1 MERRLTDPF
10 RSRSVSVLLMRLE
23 PMTER
28 LLSRART
35 GDELA
40 FRELMDPFRRE
51 LQLHCYR
58 ILGSVQDAE
67 DMLQE
72 TLLAAWR
79 GLDDFEGRSSLRT
92 WLYRIA
98 TNRCLNL
105 LRSNARRPAKEVP
118 PMPEPP
124 PPTSRS
130 EPLWLQ
136 PYPDILL
143 EGLPDSAPGPAA
155 RFETKEAIGLAFV
168 TSLQRLPPLQRT
180 ALVLRDVLGF
190 SAGESATI
198 LETTEASVKGALQRA
213 RAALAERPIDPARA
227 PAPDSP
233 QERELVGRF
242 AEAFGRGDTKAVVAL
257 LADDAWVTMPP
268 YPFEYQGK
276 EAITLFL
283 EDRARARGA
292 PLRLVPTRA
301 NGQPA
306 FGTYLD
312 DPHAPVARPWS
323 FLVLTL
329 DGEQISAITAFTP
342 DTSVFARFGLPRTLP
357 RT

>member
-1 MERRLTDPF
+1 MKLE
-10 RSRSVSVLLMRLE
+10 LMN
-23 PMTER
+23 ER
-28 LLSRART
+28 LLTRARA
-35 GDELA
+35 GDAPA
-40 FRELMDPFRRE
+40 FRELVDPFRRE

-58 ILGSVQDAE
+58 ILGSLQDAE

-79 GLDDFEGRSSLRT
+79 GLDDFEGRASLRT

-105 LRSNARRPAKEVP
+105 LRSKARRPAEEVP
-118 PMPEPP
+118 PMPEPT
-124 PPTSRS
+124 PPTRLS
-130 EPLWLQ
+130 EPIWLQ
-136 PYPDILL
+136 PYPDVLL

-155 RFETKEAIGLAFV
+155 RYETKEAIALAFV
-168 TSLQRLPPLQRT
+168 AGLQRLPPLQRT

-190 SAGESATI
+190 STAESASI

-213 RAALAERPIDPARA
+213 RAALTERPIDSSRA
-227 PAPDSP
+227 PLPDSP

-242 AEAFGRGDTKAVVAL
+242 AEAFERGDTKAVVAL
-257 LADDAWVTMPP
+257 LTDDAWVTMPP
-268 YPFEYQGK
+268 YPFEYQGM
-276 EAITLFL
+276 EAITVFL
-283 EDRARARGA
+283 EDRARVRGA

-312 DPHAPVARPWS
+312 DPHAPIARPWS

-329 DGEQISAITAFTP
+329 DRDRISAITAFQP

-357 RT
+357 RA

>member
-1 MERRLTDPF
+1 
-10 RSRSVSVLLMRLE
+10 
-23 PMTER
+23 
-28 LLSRART
+28 
-35 GDELA
+35 
-40 FRELMDPFRRE
+40 
-51 LQLHCYR
+51 
-58 ILGSVQDAE
+58 
-67 DMLQE
+67 MLQE

-79 GLDDFEGRSSLRT
+79 GLDEFQGRASLRT

-124 PPTSRS
+124 PPTRRS
-130 EPLWLQ
+130 EPLWLE
-136 PYPDILL
+136 PYPDVLF

-155 RFETKEAIGLAFV
+155 RYETKEATALAFIAG
-168 TSLQRLPPLQRT
+168 LQRLPPLQRT

-190 SAGESATI
+190 SASEAATI

-213 RAALAERPIDPARA
+213 RAALAERPIDPSRA
-227 PAPDSP
+227 PLPDSP

-242 AEAFGRGDTKAVVAL
+242 AEAFGRGDIAAVVAL

-268 YPFEYQGK
+268 YPFEYKGP
-276 EAITLFL
+276 EAITAFL
-283 EDRARARGA
+283 EDRARVRGA

-306 FGTYLD
+306 FGCYLD
-312 DPHAPVARPWS
+312 DRYASVARPFS

-329 DGEQISAITAFTP
+329 EGEQISAITAFTA
-342 DTSVFARFGLPRTLP
+342 DTSIFAHFGLPRTLP
-357 RT
+357 RV

>member
-1 MERRLTDPF
+1 MSEG
-10 RSRSVSVLLMRLE
+10 
-23 PMTER
+23 
-28 LLSRART
+28 LLSDARA
-35 GDELA
+35 GDEWA
-40 FRELMDPFRRE
+40 FRELTDPFRRE
-51 LQLHCYR
+51 LQVHCYR
-58 ILGSVQDAE
+58 ILGSLQDAE

-79 GLDDFEGRSSLRT
+79 GLDEFEGRASLRT

-124 PPTSRS
+124 PPTRRS

-143 EGLPDSAPGPAA
+143 AGLPDAAPGPAA
-155 RFETKEAIGLAFV
+155 RYETKEAIALAFV
-168 TSLQRLPPLQRT
+168 AGLQQLPPLQRT

-190 SAGESATI
+190 STGESASI

-213 RAALAERPIDPARA
+213 RAALDELRIDPSRA
-227 PAPDSP
+227 PLPDSP
-233 QERELVGRF
+233 QEREIVGRF
-242 AEAFGRGDTKAVVAL
+242 AEAFERGDSKAVVAL
-257 LADDAWVTMPP
+257 LADDAWLTMPP

-276 EAITLFL
+276 EAIALFL
-283 EDRARARGA
+283 EYRVPLRGA
-292 PLRLVPTRA
+292 RVRVVATRA

-306 FGTYLD
+306 FGCYLD
-312 DPHAPVARPWS
+312 DRHAPIARLYG

-329 DGEQISAITAFTP
+329 DGEHISAITQFS
-342 DTSVFARFGLPRTLP
+342 DTTVSARFGLPRTLP
-357 RT
+357 RA

>member
-1 MERRLTDPF
+1 MSEQ
-10 RSRSVSVLLMRLE
+10 
-23 PMTER
+23 
-28 LLSRART
+28 LLSSARA

-40 FRELMDPFRRE
+40 FRELTDPFRRE
-51 LQLHCYR
+51 LELHCYR
-58 ILGSVQDAE
+58 ILGSLQDAE

-79 GLDDFEGRSSLRT
+79 GLDQFRERASLRT

-105 LRSNARRPAKEVP
+105 LRSRARRPAEEVP

-124 PPTSRS
+124 PPTRRS
-130 EPLWLQ
+130 EPIWLQ
-136 PYPDILL
+136 PYPDVLL
-143 EGLPDSAPGPAA
+143 EGLSDSAPGPAA
-155 RFETKEAIGLAFV
+155 RYETKEATALAFV
-168 TSLQRLPPLQRT
+168 AGLQRLPPLQRT

-190 SAGESATI
+190 SAGESASI
-198 LETTEASVKGALQRA
+198 LETTEAAVKGALQRA
-213 RAALAERPIDPARA
+213 RAALAQRPIDSSHA
-227 PAPDSP
+227 PVPDSP

-242 AEAFGRGDTKAVVAL
+242 VDAVERGDMEAVVAL

-283 EDRARARGA
+283 DDRARLRGA
-292 PLRLVPTRA
+292 PLCVVPTRA

-306 FGTYLD
+306 FGCYLD
-312 DPHAPVARPWS
+312 DRHAPIARPFG

-329 DGEQISAITAFTP
+329 DGEQISAITFFS

>member
-1 MERRLTDPF
+1 M
-10 RSRSVSVLLMRLE
+10 S
-23 PMTER
+23 ER
-28 LLSRART
+28 LLSRARD

-40 FRELMDPFRRE
+40 FRELTDAFRRE

-58 ILGSVQDAE
+58 ILGSLQDAE

-79 GLDDFEGRSSLRT
+79 GLDEFQGRASLRT

-124 PPTSRS
+124 PPTRSS

-143 EGLPDSAPGPAA
+143 EGLPDSAPGPAV
-155 RFETKEAIGLAFV
+155 RYETKEATALAFV
-168 TSLQRLPPLQRT
+168 AALQRLPPLQRT

-190 SAGESATI
+190 SASESATI

-213 RAALAERPIDPARA
+213 RAALAQRPIDPSRA
-227 PAPDSP
+227 PVPDSP
-233 QERELVGRF
+233 QEREIVGRF
-242 AEAFGRGDTKAVVAL
+242 AEAFERGDVAAMVAL
-257 LADDAWVTMPP
+257 LADDAWLTMPP

-283 EDRARARGA
+283 EYRVPLRGA
-292 PLRLVPTRA
+292 PVRVVPTRA

-306 FGTYLD
+306 FGCYLD
-312 DPHAPVARPWS
+312 DRHAPIARLYG

-329 DGEQISAITAFTP
+329 DDEQISAITQFS
-342 DTSVFARFGLPRTLP
+342 DMSVFAHFGLPRTLP
-357 RT
+357 RA

>member
-1 MERRLTDPF
+1 M
-10 RSRSVSVLLMRLE
+10 RSELMSE
-23 PMTER
+23 Q
-28 LLSRART
+28 LLSRARD

-40 FRELMDPFRRE
+40 FRELTDPFRRE

-58 ILGSVQDAE
+58 ILGSLQDAE

-79 GLDDFEGRSSLRT
+79 GLGEFQGRASLRT

-105 LRSNARRPAKEVP
+105 LRSNARRTAKEVP

-124 PPTSRS
+124 PPTRRT

-136 PYPDILL
+136 PYPDVLL
-143 EGLPDSAPGPAA
+143 EGLPDAAPGPAA
-155 RFETKEAIGLAFV
+155 RYETQEAVALAFV
-168 TSLQRLPPLQRT
+168 AGLQRLPPLQRG

-213 RAALAERPIDPARA
+213 RAALAERPVDASNA
-227 PAPDSP
+227 PLPDSP
-233 QERELVGRF
+233 QERKIIGRF
-242 AEAFGRGDTKAVVAL
+242 TEAFERGDAAAVIAL
-257 LADDAWVTMPP
+257 LADDAWLTMPP

-276 EAITLFL
+276 AAITLFL
-283 EDRARARGA
+283 EHRAGVRDPR
-292 PLRLVPTRA
+292 RRVVPTRA

-306 FGTYLD
+306 FGFYVD
-312 DPHAPVARPWS
+312 DRHSGVARPWG
-323 FLVLTL
+323 LVVLTL
-329 DGEQISAITAFTP
+329 DGEQISAITFFS
-342 DTSVFARFGLPRTLP
+342 DTSVFAHFGLPRMLP
-357 RT
+357 RA

>member
-1 MERRLTDPF
+1 MAGR
-10 RSRSVSVLLMRLE
+10 
-23 PMTER
+23 
-28 LLSRART
+28 LSRARA

-40 FRELMDPFRRE
+40 FRELTDPFRRE

-58 ILGSVQDAE
+58 ILGSLQDAE

-79 GLDDFEGRSSLRT
+79 SLDEFEGRASLRT

-105 LRSNARRPAKEVP
+105 LRSKARRPAQEVS

-124 PPTSRS
+124 PPTRRS
-130 EPLWLQ
+130 DQLWLQ

-143 EGLPDSAPGPAA
+143 EGLPDSAPDPAA
-155 RFETKEAIGLAFV
+155 RYETKEATALAFV
-168 TSLQRLPPLQRT
+168 AGLQRLPPLQRT

-198 LETTEASVKGALQRA
+198 LQTSAASVKGALQRA
-213 RAALAERPIDPARA
+213 RAALAERPIDASRA
-227 PAPDSP
+227 PAPGSP
-233 QERELVGRF
+233 QEREIVGRF
-242 AEAFGRGDTKAVVAL
+242 AEAVERGDTKAVVAL

-276 EAITLFL
+276 EAIALFM
-283 EDRARARGA
+283 EDRARLRGA
-292 PLRLVPTRA
+292 PLRVVPTRA

-306 FGTYLD
+306 FGCYLD
-312 DPHAPVARPWS
+312 DRHAPIARP
-323 FLVLTL
+323 FGFFVLTL
-329 DGEQISAITAFTP
+329 DGEHISAITFFS
-342 DTSVFARFGLPRTLP
+342 DTSVFAHFGLPRTLP
-357 RT
+357 RSR

>member
-1 MERRLTDPF
+1 
-10 RSRSVSVLLMRLE
+10 MRLE
-23 PMTER
+23 LMTER
-28 LLSRART
+28 LLSKARD

-40 FRELMDPFRRE
+40 FRELTDPFRRE
-51 LQLHCYR
+51 LELHCYR
-58 ILGSVQDAE
+58 ILGSLQDAE

-79 GLDDFEGRSSLRT
+79 GLDDFEERASLRT

-118 PMPEPP
+118 QMPEPP
-124 PPTSRS
+124 PPTRRS

-143 EGLPDSAPGPAA
+143 EGLPDSAPGPEA
-155 RFETKEAIGLAFV
+155 RYETKEAVGLAFV
-168 TSLQRLPPLQRT
+168 TGLQRLPPLQRA

-213 RAALAERPIDPARA
+213 RAALAQRSVDPARA

-233 QERELVGRF
+233 QERELVSRF

-257 LADDAWVTMPP
+257 LTDDAWVTMPP

-276 EAITLFL
+276 EAISLFL
-283 EDRARARGA
+283 EDRARVRGA

-312 DPHAPVARPWS
+312 DPHAAVARPWS

-329 DGEQISAITAFTP
+329 DCDQITAITAFTP

-357 RT
+357 RA

>member
-1 MERRLTDPF
+1 M
-10 RSRSVSVLLMRLE
+10 S
-23 PMTER
+23 ER
-28 LLSRART
+28 LLSRARD

-40 FRELMDPFRRE
+40 FRELTDPFRRE
-51 LQLHCYR
+51 LELHCYR
-58 ILGSVQDAE
+58 IVGSLQDAE

-79 GLDDFEGRSSLRT
+79 RLDEFQGRASLRT

-105 LRSNARRPAKEVP
+105 LRSKARRPAKEVP

-124 PPTSRS
+124 PPTRRA

-155 RFETKEAIGLAFV
+155 RYETKEATALAFV
-168 TSLQRLPPLQRT
+168 AGLQRLPSLQRT

-190 SAGESATI
+190 SASESASI
-198 LETTEASVKGALQRA
+198 LETTETSVKGALQRA
-213 RAALAERPIDPARA
+213 RTALAQRPIDSSRA

-233 QERELVGRF
+233 QEREIVGRF
-242 AEAFGRGDTKAVVAL
+242 AEALERGDTSALVAL
-257 LADDAWVTMPP
+257 LADDAWMTMPP
-268 YPFEYQGK
+268 YPFEYQGR
-276 EAITLFL
+276 EAIALFL
-283 EDRARARGA
+283 DDRTRLRGA
-292 PLRLVPTRA
+292 PLRVVPTRA

-306 FGTYLD
+306 FGCYAD
-312 DPHAPVARPWS
+312 DRDAPIARAVRL
-323 FLVLTL
+323 LVLTL
-329 DGEQISAITAFTP
+329 DGETISAMTFFS
-342 DTSVFARFGLPRTLP
+342 DTSIFAHFGLPRTLP
-357 RT
+357 RA